1 MFTPILILVL
11 LIWNIALSLVLY
23 VVICK
28 LHCIEKIDIPELTTL
43 HTLTR
48 ERLNIHSRTL
58 DAFLAILK
66 RSSDNQEH

>member
-1 MFTPILILVL
+1 MFTPILILAL
-11 LIWNIALSLVLY
+11 LIWNIALSAVLY

-28 LHCIEKIDIPELTTL
+28 LHCIEKIAIPELTAL

-48 ERLNIHSRTL
+48 ERLNIHGRTL

-66 RSSDNQEH
+66 RCSDNQEN